1 MRNDEPDLHRYLRVL
16 RADRLLII
24 TTTIVVVVG
33 AVALSLLQSPRYRAT
48 SVLLYAPSA
57 STPQSG
63 QDFSTANQ
71 INTLV
76 HLATTDATIT
86 DAAKIARADPADVKA
101 GTSVRGQLDTSL
113 IDVTGTAGSAKAAA
127 EWSNALVAAFVKRRV
142 DDQRAGITTRIASLQ
157 KQIDDL
163 KGSSGASDLSVL
175 GDLRSRLATAEQDL
189 AAANGD
195 LVVVER
201 ATPPSA
207 AFTPKTVRNA
217 IIALLAGLLLGI
229 VAATVRDRLN
239 RRLRTVEEIE
249 EAYGLPTI
257 GVVPAVQ
264 AAVRGKRHEAL
275 GDFSGTSPLVN
286 AFRTMR
292 TYLSLLADNPD
303 SREGRVIA
311 VTSAV
316 AAEGKSGVCANLG
329 VAFAS
334 SGRRVLAISCDL
346 RAPTLHHY
354 FNDAS
359 AYGLLTV
366 LASGATVEQAAQVI
380 PLNGAMTHEAGSLAI
395 LANDQL
401 FPDPAVLFESPSLGR
416 LIEEARQHYD
426 IILLDSPPVLV
437 ASETIALGRQADV
450 LLMVAKLGS
459 VTRDDARRSLQRLRD
474 ARLAPFGLV
483 VTAVSDDPYGAY
495 GYGGN

>member
-24 TTTIVVVVG
+24 ATTIVVVAG
-33 AVALSLLQSPRYRAT
+33 AVAFSLVQSPRYRAT
-48 SVLLYAPSA
+48 SVLLYAPSG
-57 STPQSG
+57 STQQAN
-63 QDFSTANQ
+63 QDFSTATQ

-76 HLATTDATIT
+76 HLATTDATI
-86 DAAKIARADPADVKA
+86 AAAATTAKADPQALKSAIVVA
-101 GTSVRGQLDTSL
+101 GQVDTSL
-113 IDVTGTAGSAKAAA
+113 IDVTATAGTAKLAAGWA
-127 EWSNALVAAFVKRRV
+127 NALVDAFVKRRV
-142 DDQRAGITTRIASLQ
+142 ADQRAGIKARITSLQ
-157 KQIDDL
+157 SQIDSL

-207 AFTPKTVRNA
+207 AFAPQPVRNA
-217 IIALLAGLLLGI
+217 IIALFAGLLLGI
-229 VAATVRDRLN
+229 VAATARDRLN
-239 RRLRTVEEIE
+239 RRLRTVEQIE

-257 GVVPAVQ
+257 GIVPAVQ

-303 SREGRVIA
+303 STDGRVIV

-346 RAPTLHHY
+346 RAPTLHQY
-354 FNDAS
+354 FNEVS
-359 AYGLLTV
+359 SYGLLTV
-366 LASGATVEQAAQVI
+366 LASGATVKQAAQVI
-380 PLNGAMTHEAGSLAI
+380 NLDGITREDGFLAI

-416 LIEEARQHYD
+416 VIDEARKNYD
-426 IILLDSPPVLV
+426 IVILDSPPVLV

-450 LLMVAKLGS
+450 VLMVAKLGS
-459 VTRDDARRSLQRLRD
+459 VTRDDARRALQRLRD

-483 VTAVSDDPYGAY
+483 VTAVNTDPYGVY

>member
-1 MRNDEPDLHRYLRVL
+1 MRTDEPDLHRYLRVL

-24 TTTIVVVVG
+24 ATTIVVVLG
-33 AVALSLLQSPRYRAT
+33 AVALSLAQSSRYRAT
-48 SVLLYAPSA
+48 SVLLYAPSG
-57 STPQSG
+57 STQQSN
-63 QDFSTANQ
+63 QDFSTATQ

-76 HLATTDATIT
+76 HLATTDSTIA
-86 DAAKIARADPADVKA
+86 DAAATVKADPRALKA
-101 GTSVRGQLDTSL
+101 GVVVGGQVDTSL
-113 IDVTGTAGSAKAAA
+113 IDVTATAGSAASSAAWA
-127 EWSNALVAAFVKRRV
+127 NALVDAFVLRRV
-142 DDQRAGITTRIASLQ
+142 ADQRNGIKARITSLQ
-157 KQIDDL
+157 NQIADL

-175 GDLRSRLATAEQDL
+175 GDLRSRLAVAEQDL

-201 ATPPSA
+201 ATPPDGPFA
-207 AFTPKTVRNA
+207 PKPLRNGL
-217 IIALLAGLLLGI
+217 IGLLAGLLLGI

-239 RRLRTVEEIE
+239 RRLRTVEQVE

-257 GVVPAVQ
+257 GVVPTVQ
-264 AAVRGKRHEAL
+264 AASRGKRHEAL

-292 TYLSLLADNPD
+292 TYLSLLADNPENHD
-303 SREGRVIA
+303 GRVIA

-346 RAPTLHHY
+346 RAPTLHQY
-354 FNDAS
+354 FNDTS
-359 AYGLLTV
+359 SFGLLTV
-366 LASGATVEQAAQVI
+366 LASGATLEQAAQVVS
-380 PLNGAMTHEAGSLAI
+380 LNGGMTREAGTLAI

-416 LIEEARQHYD
+416 LIEEARRHYD
-426 IILLDSPPVLV
+426 IILLDAPPVLV

-450 LLMVAKLGS
+450 VLMVAKLGS

-483 VTAVSDDPYGAY
+483 ITAVNVDPYGSY